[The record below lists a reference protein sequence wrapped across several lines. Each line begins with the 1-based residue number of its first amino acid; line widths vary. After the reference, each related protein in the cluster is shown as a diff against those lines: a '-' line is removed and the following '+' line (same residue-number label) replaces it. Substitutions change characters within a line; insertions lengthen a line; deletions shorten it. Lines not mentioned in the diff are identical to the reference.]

1 MRKIILV
8 FLLLAFLPLAA
19 SAKSVVYVS
28 SQVAATERCYDLTGE
43 DSIFC
48 KELEN
53 LGYSVIVKN
62 ENAVVTNA
70 WNSIAN
76 TADLIFLGDVSEPMT
91 NISAES
97 LGGKFCKFVFYAND
111 AKSVRRGKPIFSAFG
126 NSFVNVTS
134 YSYGCGAQEMFPP
147 ETKTVCGGGTCSQA
161 LVYPINNNLCE
172 KHIFKKQ
179 KDGYIT
185 SGIPSVVSIYTGD
198 ATAKITNK
206 SQTFPTTLQADVWL
220 ADECQPSGGSQL
232 DYFIYPT
239 ILTTNKGVF
248 WGPDTPSKFTN
259 TTWKIFD
266 RAILFVL
273 NDSSLNASFFTIP
286 ETPSSG
292 EKFFIIA
299 DVKDRTR
306 TSENATSYIWV
317 GDAKIALNYDN
328 VSAKWIGR
336 DASSS
341 KTLTSQFYAISGDG
355 LKEMNISKEIS
366 AGVIKVNILSPLV
379 NQNKT
384 LIRAE
389 ISNSGAAVQVVYKIW
404 NLNYSLVSSGGL
416 SLKEGIYQANASVGE
431 TNYILEID
439 ARDSSGK
446 VGGAY
451 REVSESRKLEPNQ
464 DFILTPNEIY
474 SSHSAGKTITQKFI
488 LKAVSSDIKNL
499 RILKS
504 GPIANDISV
513 DMSNASFSINA
524 GNETF
529 FSVSINANNYQ
540 TGTYRGKFV
549 VDAENLNYE
558 IPIEIIIDPLVK
570 GSDWLGANPK
580 SWRASIPKG
589 NLQTKTFNLVSLGI
603 YHAGDI
609 KFEAT
614 GDFKNL
620 LKVPDISFIKAH
632 SEVPVE
638 LTLDTTKLS
647 EGSHKGDIQISSS
660 IGNEIISVDIN
671 IVGDFSN
678 QIEELKTNI
687 SSLESKIAAF
697 NSTGADL
704 VKANA
709 ALEEARQA
717 IELVENKWKNQD
729 YEGAKASI
737 PAAQAKLAALE
748 KEVSEIRE
756 PFPII
761 YVVVLII
768 LIIIV
773 FIVLK
778 FRNKIGEI
786 FKKKKKPEIPP
797 EEGGESES
805 DTYKPP
811 PSGDSGYRPEYY

>member
-1 MRKIILV
+1 M
-8 FLLLAFLPLAA
+8 
-19 SAKSVVYVS
+19 
-28 SQVAATERCYDLTGE
+28 
-43 DSIFC
+43 
-48 KELEN
+48 
-53 LGYSVIVKN
+53 
-62 ENAVVTNA
+62 
-70 WNSIAN
+70 
-76 TADLIFLGDVSEPMT
+76 
-91 NISAES
+91 
-97 LGGKFCKFVFYAND
+97 
-111 AKSVRRGKPIFSAFG
+111 
-126 NSFVNVTS
+126 
-134 YSYGCGAQEMFPP
+134 
-147 ETKTVCGGGTCSQA
+147 
-161 LVYPINNNLCE
+161 
-172 KHIFKKQ
+172 
-179 KDGYIT
+179 
-185 SGIPSVVSIYTGD
+185 
-198 ATAKITNK
+198 
-206 SQTFPTTLQADVWL
+206 
-220 ADECQPSGGSQL
+220 
-232 DYFIYPT
+232 
-239 ILTTNKGVF
+239 
-248 WGPDTPSKFTN
+248 
-259 TTWKIFD
+259 
-266 RAILFVL
+266 
-273 NDSSLNASFFTIP
+273 
-286 ETPSSG
+286 
-292 EKFFIIA
+292 
-299 DVKDRTR
+299 
-306 TSENATSYIWV
+306 
-317 GDAKIALNYDN
+317 
-328 VSAKWIGR
+328 
-336 DASSS
+336 
-341 KTLTSQFYAISGDG
+341 
-355 LKEMNISKEIS
+355 
-366 AGVIKVNILSPLV
+366 
-379 NQNKT
+379 
-384 LIRAE
+384 
-389 ISNSGAAVQVVYKIW
+389 
-404 NLNYSLVSSGGL
+404 
-416 SLKEGIYQANASVGE
+416 
-431 TNYILEID
+431 
-439 ARDSSGK
+439 
-446 VGGAY
+446 
-451 REVSESRKLEPNQ
+451 
-464 DFILTPNEIY
+464 
-474 SSHSAGKTITQKFI
+474 
-488 LKAVSSDIKNL
+488 KAVSSDIKNL

>member
-28 SQVAATERCYDLTGE
+28 SQVAATERCSDLTGE
-43 DSIFC
+43 DSLFC
-48 KELEN
+48 NELEN

-70 WNSIAN
+70 WNTIAN
-76 TADLIFLGDVSEPMT
+76 AADLIFLGDVSEPMT
-91 NISAES
+91 NISAEG
-97 LGGKFCKFVFYAND
+97 LGGKFCKFVFYVND
-111 AKSVRRGKPIFSAFG
+111 AKSVRRMKPIFSAFG
-126 NSFVNVTS
+126 NSFVNAS
-134 YSYGCGAQEMFPP
+134 SNSYGCGAQEMFPP
-147 ETKTVCGGGTCSQA
+147 ETKTLCGGGTCSEA
-161 LVYPINNNLCE
+161 LVYPINNNLCD

-185 SGIPSVVSIYTGD
+185 SGIPSVVGIYTGD
-198 ATAKITNK
+198 ATSKITNK

-232 DYFIYPT
+232 DYFVYPT

-248 WGPDTPSKFTN
+248 WCPDTPSKFTN

-299 DVKDRTR
+299 DVKDRTK
-306 TSENATSYIWV
+306 TLENATSYIWI

-328 VSAKWIGR
+328 VSTKRIGK

-341 KTLTSQFYAISGDG
+341 KTLYSQFYAVSGDG
-355 LKEMNISKEIS
+355 LKEMNISKEIP
-366 AGVIKVNILSPLV
+366 AGVIKVNILSPLTS
-379 NQNKT
+379 QNKT
-384 LIRAE
+384 VIRAE
-389 ISNSGAAVQVVYKIW
+389 ISNSGAAVQVIYKIW

-416 SLKEGIYQANASVGE
+416 SLKEGIYQTNASIGE
-431 TNYILEID
+431 ANYILEIGTK
-439 ARDSSGK
+439 DSSGK

-451 REVSESRKLEPNQ
+451 REVTESRKLEPNQ
-464 DFILTPNEIY
+464 DFVLTPNEIY
-474 SSHSAGKTITQKFI
+474 LSYSTGKTITQNFI
-488 LKAVSSDIKNL
+488 LKALSSDIKNL

-504 GPIANDISV
+504 GHKANDISV
-513 DMSNASFSINA
+513 DTSNTSFSINTD
-524 GNETF
+524 NETS
-529 FSVSINANNYQ
+529 FSVSINAKNYQ
-540 TGTYRGKFV
+540 AGTYRAKLA

-603 YHAGDI
+603 YHASDI

-614 GDFKNL
+614 GDFKDL
-620 LKVPDISFIKAH
+620 LKAPDISFIKAH
-632 SEVPVE
+632 SEIPVE
-638 LTLDTTKLS
+638 LTLDTAKLS
-647 EGSHKGDIQISSS
+647 EGQHKGDVKIFSS

-687 SSLESKIAAF
+687 SSLEARIGEF

-704 VKANA
+704 TKANA
-709 ALEEARQA
+709 AFEEARQA
-717 IELVENKWKNQD
+717 IELVENKWNDQD

-737 PAAQAKLAALE
+737 PAAKAKLAALE
-748 KEVSEIRE
+748 KEVFEIRE

-761 YVVVLII
+761 YIVVLVIF
-768 LIIIV
+768 IIV
-773 FIVLK
+773 AFVVYK
-778 FRNKIGEI
+778 FRDKIGEI

-805 DTYKPP
+805 DTYKPHA
-811 PSGDSGYRPEYY
+811 SGDSGYRPEYY